1 MTLFRLLLVFGLV
14 TAWTLPGYG
23 HDLWTM
29 AGQENHAVLRGR
41 IPDDHHAYDTDCITQ
56 VLAFDWD
63 GSPLVLER
71 EDRKERVVFQTP
83 GPPALTAVRAD
94 WGHRVIDDQGKK
106 HFVSKK
112 QAVEKGIQVK
122 HAFFSIQFSKTLFQ
136 FSDAVTRPVG
146 MAFEA
151 VPLKNPSVL
160 EPGQELPVRF
170 FFKGAPLCKVPLK
183 YPKRQEPI
191 ITDDTGT
198 ARIPMPHDSGWHK
211 ILMIHD
217 VPAPDNPD
225 IDYVR
230 YFAFL
235 VFER

>member
-1 MTLFRLLLVFGLV
+1 MTLFRLFLVFGLV
-14 TAWTLPGYG
+14 TAWTLPVYG

-29 AGQENHAVLRGR
+29 AWQENHAVLRGR
-41 IPDDHHAYDTDCITQ
+41 IPDEIHDYDADCITQ
-56 VLAFDWD
+56 VLAFDRD
-63 GSPLVLER
+63 GSPLALVR
-71 EDRKERVVFQTP
+71 EDRKDRVVFQTL
-83 GPPALTAVRAD
+83 GSPAVTAVRAD
-94 WGHRVIDDQGKK
+94 WGFRVIDDQGKK
-106 HFVSKK
+106 HFVSKQK
-112 QAVEKGIQVK
+112 AVEKEIQVK

-136 FSDAVTRPVG
+136 FSDAATRPVG

-151 VPLKNPSVL
+151 VPLKNPFVL
-160 EPGQELPVRF
+160 KPGQELPVRF
-170 FFKGAPLCKVPLK
+170 FFKGAPLCGVPIK
-183 YPKRQEPI
+183 SPKTQKPI

-225 IDYVR
+225 IDYAR
-230 YFAFL
+230 HFAFL